1 MQIVVAKNE
10 KSFNEIV
17 AKEIIT
23 LVKSKPD
30 ATLGLATGGTPVG
43 VYNELVTDH
52 VLNGTSYKDV
62 TTINLDEYLGIG
74 ADNDQSYRFFMD
86 THLFDSID
94 IKNEN
99 INIPNGL
106 AVSPEAECCRY
117 SAMLSLST
125 IDLQI
130 LGIGNNGHIAFNE
143 PGTPF
148 DSKTHIVNLTE
159 STIEA
164 NSRFFDSKDQV
175 PTRAITMGLSEIMK
189 AKRILLLAKGKAK
202 AQIIKDLIE
211 GPISEDIPASIL
223 KRHKNV
229 LVILDEEAAGK

>member
-117 SAMLSLST
+117 SALLSLST

-148 DSKTHIVNLTE
+148 DSKTHVVNLTE
-159 STIEA
+159 STIDA